1 MESHVHMI
9 VVCYIETIFWRQVK
23 SGARQECHGF
33 EIWLFVVM
41 WHFFNV
47 FRSAK
52 SPPLSHQF
60 LLIIIA
66 SLEIRKKSKINW
78 PCEPAP
84 QLGTNNCLNSKI
96 LGLRA
101 RGNVI
106 NLIVCSELD
115 DIKRPPWSCDVML
128 ITLYRAI
135 FLCNTYDVL
144 LHKDFVYQR
153 HNVDNVLV
161 WNLVLVWDEQR
172 AYIDFTCYFNQKRV
186 KLIYR

>member
-1 MESHVHMI
+1 MSWIWNMVVRCDVTLFQCLSERQKSTI
-9 VVCYIETIFWRQVK
+9 VPSV
-23 SGARQECHGF
+23 
-33 EIWLFVVM
+33 FVDNYC
-41 WHFFNV
+41 FSRN
-47 FRSAK
+47 K
-52 SPPLSHQF
+52 
-60 LLIIIA
+60 
-66 SLEIRKKSKINW
+66 KKSKINW

-106 NLIVCSELD
+106 NLIVCLELD

-144 LHKDFVYQR
+144 LRTEFVYQR

-161 WNLVLVWDEQR
+161 WNLVLVWDKQH
-172 AYIDFTCYFNQKRV
+172 AYWSIL
-186 KLIYR
+186 KLFFIVFWSAF